1 MVERTSR
8 VTSRTIRQALEI
20 RSIIEAGSYRTRVG
34 ALVEIAEA
42 ILRMIDGSQVVDSS
56 TADMASDAVT
66 LPIRRKVEITQ
77 EDSVDA
83 VFRLAS
89 TGSRVGLLNFASG
102 LHRGGG
108 FDLGASAQEEALC
121 RASTLIAALEST
133 RADLFYERN
142 ALAEPLFTDTLI
154 FSPGVP
160 FIRRDGEL
168 VADPVLADV
177 FTLAAPRADAAW
189 SRGMAIPA
197 TLLYDRL
204 SGLLAAT
211 QMRSLDHLILGAWG
225 CGAYANDSRAVARA
239 FRSALESS
247 VDAPPSVTFAVLDRS
262 SEREII
268 GAFEEE
274 FLENGKGTAGSGPP
288 CG

>member
-1 MVERTSR
+1 MGERTSR

-20 RSIIEAGSYRTRVG
+20 RSIIEAGSYRTRDG

-56 TADMASDAVT
+56 TPDMASDAVT
-66 LPIRRKVEITQ
+66 LPVRRKVEITQ

-121 RASTLIAALEST
+121 RASMLIAALEST

-142 ALAEPLFTDTLI
+142 APYQT
-154 FSPGVP
+154 SPGVSKLLLWIICVSDAHHLAIAADDDLLRFRNDRNRHP
-160 FIRRDGEL
+160 KQYERRKATETKGKGVLEECSAHCFFPVTVTVS
-168 VADPVLADV
+168 VA
-177 FTLAAPRADAAW
+177 ADAA
-189 SRGMAIPA
+189 R
-197 TLLYDRL
+197 R
-204 SGLLAAT
+204 
-211 QMRSLDHLILGAWG
+211 
-225 CGAYANDSRAVARA
+225 
-239 FRSALESS
+239 
-247 VDAPPSVTFAVLDRS
+247 
-262 SEREII
+262 
-268 GAFEEE
+268 
-274 FLENGKGTAGSGPP
+274 
-288 CG
+288 